1 MALFSKKAAKTNN
14 KIKLYFNQSLRIET
28 TKYQDTKYQ
37 VVLAPVINYTS
48 TSLNQFL
55 KSRCY
60 AEYRNTVH
68 LLGNYYSTCR
78 TIVILDSIVAM
89 YRLEYKVDK
98 D

>member
-28 TKYQDTKYQ
+28 TKYQDTEYQ
-37 VVLAPVINYTS
+37 VVLAPVINYTF
-48 TSLNQFL
+48 LNQFL
-55 KSRCY
+55 KTRCC

-78 TIVILDSIVAM
+78 SIVNLDSIVAM